1 MSRRATS
8 RDNEAAASAL
18 RVGGRRLV
26 FALEDGSAVPPKRA
40 TNAFIKAT
48 ERAGLP
54 RLSPHGL
61 RHTFATVALE
71 AGVLT
76 KVVADM
82 LGHSSATMT
91 ADLSSHTTE
100 PSTRDAPSRVA
111 STMFGTVREQTVCR
125 TRTDTGSEWAG
136 VDVSAG
142 QRGVG
147 GGT

>member
-1 MSRRATS
+1 M
-8 RDNEAAASAL
+8 
-18 RVGGRRLV
+18 
-26 FALEDGSAVPPKRA
+26 
-40 TNAFIKAT
+40 
-48 ERAGLP
+48 
-54 RLSPHGL
+54 
-61 RHTFATVALE
+61 ALE

-100 PSTRDAPSRVA
+100 PSTRDASSRVA